1 MANLIFK
8 TKGMVNPKGKPR
20 VYFTCHPDDFDKSFN
35 KICRDIFKTH
45 DCAIFYTE
53 NMTESFEDQNIDT
66 DLGSMNL
73 FVIPVTS
80 TLLTRHNRAFDFDFA
95 YAKKKHIP
103 VLPIM
108 LETGIDGLY
117 SRPDKF
123 GEMQYLNPYSTDITE
138 IGYEDKLKKF
148 LESVLI
154 SEEMANRVRAAFDS
168 YIFLSYRKKDRRYAN
183 ELMHLIH
190 EKPEFRDIAVWYDE
204 FLTPGE
210 SFNKNIE
217 KMLTESKL
225 FALLVTPNLLEEP
238 NGKPNYVMENEYPAA
253 MKIGMDILPAE
264 MEITDKNALQS
275 KFVDIPD
282 IVNPRDDK
290 AFKQRLLNSL
300 SRVATSE
307 NDGDPEHNYLIGLAY
322 LDGIDVE
329 VDRQRGLSLVKG
341 AAKDGL
347 LEASNELIRRAIHFS
362 DFGSDDFEEMESLY
376 SCAIVGFEAN
386 KDNLPEESTFNYMLA
401 LYKLAGVY
409 RLTAR
414 FSEAYN
420 TYRNSEELANKI
432 LYSTFDNDID
442 VIAHLYFDYGTF
454 CYAYFKDNAVSI
466 EYLNKALD
474 LFQDI
479 SLYKSHFSEYV
490 EETKSVLETITQ
502 APNPGGKKLYNEILI
517 ENDSRKVSTFFQY
530 QYFYSKGDV
539 AEREKEFDKA
549 VMHYQ
554 SALKKA
560 ETLAEMG
567 EDIGGKLAFA
577 DIYDR
582 IAFCYEMSEEY
593 DAAKEYYMRALL
605 EATSEAKE
613 TEATKAYDSAINYAW
628 KLASF
633 CEEFGDEDEAK
644 KHYSFREFLMEEKS
658 KLESDDAT
666 SDEDFLSPEK
676 KAELLRK
683 LDELDFTPTT
693 FKEGEEA
700 DYSEGL
706 FTDEDGDHTLE
717 ALFDTLF
724 GSDDNS
730 HDDGKDDASIITL
743 TDENGEDTKFEFVD
757 LIKFLGEEYVVLL
770 PCENDEEGVLILMVE
785 SDKESDTES
794 YLPVEDD
801 NLLAVIFEMFK
812 ERNKDRFNFTD

>member
-1 MANLIFK
+1 MSNFLYR
-8 TKGMVNPKGKPR
+8 TRGMVNPKGKPR

-35 KICRDIFKTH
+35 KVCKDIFKTH

-53 NMTESFEDQNIDT
+53 DLKEPFEEQNIDI

-73 FVIPVTS
+73 FVIPVTV
-80 TLLTRHNRAFDFDFA
+80 TLLTKPNRAFDFDFA

-117 SRPDKF
+117 SRPNKF
-123 GEMQYLNPYSTDITE
+123 GEIQYLNPYSTDITE

-154 SEEMANRVRAAFDS
+154 SEETANRVRTAFNA

-190 EKPEFRDIAVWYDE
+190 EKLEFRDIAVWYDE

-225 FALLVTPNLLEEP
+225 FVLLVTPNLLEEP
-238 NGKPNYVMENEYPAA
+238 NGKPNYVMGNEYPTA

-264 MEITDKNALQS
+264 MELTDKNALKS

-282 IVNPRDDK
+282 IVDPRDKK

-300 SRVATSE
+300 TKVATSE
-307 NDGDPEHNYLIGLAY
+307 NDETPEHNYLIGLAY

-329 VDRQRGLSLVKG
+329 VDRQRGLRLVKS
-341 AAKDGL
+341 AAKDGV

-386 KDNLPEESTFNYMLA
+386 MDNLPDESTFNYMVA
-401 LYKLAGVY
+401 LYKLAGIY

-414 FSEAYN
+414 FFEAYS
-420 TYRNSEELANKI
+420 TYQKSIKLANEI
-432 LYSTFDNDID
+432 LYSTFDNNID

-454 CYAYFKDNAVSI
+454 CYAYFKDNTLSV
-466 EYLNKALD
+466 EYLHKALD
-474 LFQDI
+474 LFQNI
-479 SLYKSHFSEYV
+479 SLYKSHFTEYV
-490 EETKSVLETITQ
+490 EETESVLERINQ
-502 APNPGGKKLYNEILI
+502 APSSESKELFDEILK
-517 ENDSRKVSTFFQY
+517 ENDSRKVSACLQY

-539 AEREKEFDKA
+539 AEREKDFDKA
-549 VMHYQ
+549 VTHYN
-554 SALKKA
+554 SALKKV

-567 EDIGGKLAFA
+567 EEIVDKLGLA

-593 DAAKEYYMRALL
+593 DGAKEYYMRALL
-605 EATSEAKE
+605 EAASEAKE
-613 TEATKAYDSAINYAW
+613 TETTKAYDSAINYAW

-644 KHYSFREFLMEEKS
+644 RHYAFREFLIEEKS
-658 KLESDDAT
+658 KLESDDDA
-666 SDEDFLSPEK
+666 SEESFLSLEK

-693 FKEGEEA
+693 FKEGEEV

-706 FTDEDGDHTLE
+706 FTDEDEDHILE
-717 ALFDTLF
+717 SLFDTLF
-724 GSDDNS
+724 EMDDDFN
-730 HDDGKDDASIITL
+730 DADHQEDPTIITL
-743 TDENGEDTKFEFVD
+743 TDQDGEDVRFKFVD
-757 LIKFLGEEYVVLL
+757 LIKFQGNEYVVLIPQEDL
-770 PCENDEEGVLILMVE
+770 EDGVLILMVE
-785 SDKESDTES
+785 SDDGQEN
-794 YLPVEDD
+794 YLPVEDEG
-801 NLLAVIFEMFK
+801 LLSLLFEMFK
-812 ERNKDRFNFTD
+812 KRNHDRFDFID